1 MVEDA
6 RKLAPVAVI
15 VVAGLPA
22 GAVFG
27 LIEVNDGTGLEGA
40 WIMNVEPADVPP
52 PGAGVMTVIMTD
64 PGD

>member
-6 RKLAPVAVI
+6 TKLDPVAVI
-15 VVAGLPA
+15 VVAELPA
-22 GAVFG
+22 GTVFG

-40 WIMNVEPADVPP
+40 WIVNVAPVDVPP
-52 PGAGVMTVIMTD
+52 PGAGVITVIVTD